1 MPNRQPPPSQ
11 QQHHQ
16 QQAAHPPQQAS
27 QAPQPVHQGP
37 GLFGQMASTAA
48 GVAVGSAVGHTLA
61 NGVSGMFGGGSQ
73 QETAPDQSY
82 QQQQTSQQQYQQQ
95 QQQPLSC
102 DENAKALTKCLSDN
116 NNDVSA
122 CQWYLDA
129 LKACQQMSSQ
139 Y

>member
-11 QQHHQ
+11 QQQHHQ
-16 QQAAHPPQQAS
+16 QQAAHP
-27 QAPQPVHQGP
+27 PQPVHQGP

-82 QQQQTSQQQYQQQ
+82 QQQAPQQQYQQQ